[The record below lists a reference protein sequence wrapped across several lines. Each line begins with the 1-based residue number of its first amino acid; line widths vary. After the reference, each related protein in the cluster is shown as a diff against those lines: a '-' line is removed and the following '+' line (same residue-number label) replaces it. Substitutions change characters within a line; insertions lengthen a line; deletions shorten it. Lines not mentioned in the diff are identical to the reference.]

1 MKKSFAGFI
10 SRGYRMKR
18 KLKIY
23 APFINAGIQET
34 ATYRV
39 NWIFYML
46 GNVLACFVSYFI
58 WKAVYTSSGESSM
71 NGFTMPQMVVYIFL
85 MYLTS
90 TMVSSDSAYLI
101 GEEIRDGSIAM
112 RLVKPVSFNGTFL
125 FQEIGNKLMTICVL
139 IIPLVVGVEIVRV
152 VFTGSVQFNFISFLL
167 YLISCTFAYL
177 INFFFNIC
185 FGFIAF
191 IIKYLWG
198 VNLMKN
204 CIVGFLSGAII
215 PLAFLPKPLEQVFLF
230 LPFSSLNYTPVMIYM
245 GMYSGTTLLYYICL
259 QIFWVVAFWGMSKLF
274 WRICVKH
281 LSVQGG

>member
-1 MKKSFAGFI
+1 MKKL
-10 SRGYRMKR
+10 R
-18 KLKIY
+18 IY
-23 APFINAGIQET
+23 TPFINAGIQET

-46 GNVLACFVSYFI
+46 GNTLACFVSYFI
-58 WKAVYTSSGESSM
+58 WKAVYASSGEGTM
-71 NGFTMPQMVVYIFL
+71 NGFTMPQMIVYIVL

-90 TMVSSDSAYLI
+90 TMVSSDGAYTI

-112 RLVKPVSFNGTFL
+112 RLIKPVSYNATFL
-125 FQEIGNKLMTICVL
+125 FQELGNKLMTVGILLV
-139 IIPLVVGVEIVRV
+139 PLVVAVEVIRS
-152 VFTGSVQFNFISFLL
+152 VFSGEIQFDVLSFLL
-167 YLISCTFAYL
+167 YLLSCVFAYL

-198 VNLMKN
+198 ANMMKN
-204 CIVGFLSGAII
+204 VIVGFLSGTVI

-230 LPFSSLNYTPVMIYM
+230 LPFASLNYTPVMIYM
-245 GMYSGTTLLYYICL
+245 GMYQGLDLVYYIGL
-259 QIFWVVAFWGMSKLF
+259 QAFWVLAFWALSKIL
-274 WRICVKH
+274 WQISVRH